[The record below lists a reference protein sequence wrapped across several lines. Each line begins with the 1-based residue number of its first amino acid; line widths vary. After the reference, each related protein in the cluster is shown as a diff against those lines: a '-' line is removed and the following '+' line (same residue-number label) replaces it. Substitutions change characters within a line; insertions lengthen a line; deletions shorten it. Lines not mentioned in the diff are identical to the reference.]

1 MFTAQGWLLD
11 IARCPEDGG
20 ALEERESG
28 VRCERCGR
36 EYGFDGDVLILM
48 PDRLAHLRDEAPP
61 PEATAT
67 EEPVRWIED
76 ELRWWNPWH
85 EADRLKPLSPRSG
98 LRGRSRERNLLR
110 HVRPH
115 LAAGSVVIEMGAG
128 TSRTVAGLSP
138 PAATGLRYVATD
150 VSLPALRG
158 GRQILGPT
166 TASVQCDAMAWP
178 FREDVADLVMILGTL
193 HHLSDWRA
201 ALERACR
208 TVRPGGFLV
217 LHEVVA
223 KPRVL
228 ARFRQEGAN
237 DDWMSPH
244 EGDVP
249 RSAVAEVLERH
260 GRVLRW
266 HGEESP
272 LRFALFRHLVL
283 RPQRYER
290 LEDSPA
296 MTAAFNAVDQ
306 AFGRGP
312 GRLFPSLGFHEAM
325 AVWRRDGT
333 AAGTTGAADGY
344 GADRQAHTS

>member
-1 MFTAQGWLLD
+1 
-11 IARCPEDGG
+11 
-20 ALEERESG
+20 
-28 VRCERCGR
+28 
-36 EYGFDGDVLILM
+36 VLVVL
-48 PDRLAHLRDEAPP
+48 PDRLAHLNDRSPATES
-61 PEATAT
+61 TAT
-67 EEPVRWIED
+67 DEPVRWIED

-85 EADRLKPLSPRSG
+85 EADHLRPLSPHAG

-115 LAAGSVVIEMGAG
+115 LGPDSLVIEMGAG
-128 TSRTVAGLSP
+128 TSRTIAGLAH
-138 PAATGLRYVATD
+138 PASTGVRYVATD
-150 VSLPALRG
+150 ISLPALRG
-158 GRQILGPT
+158 GRRILGPA

-178 FREDVADLVMILGTL
+178 FPEDVADLVMILGTL

-201 ALERACR
+201 ALDRACR

-228 ARFRQEGAN
+228 ARLRDEGAN
-237 DDWMSPH
+237 DSWMSPH

-283 RPQRYER
+283 RTKRYER
-290 LEDSPA
+290 LESSPA
-296 MTAAFNAVDQ
+296 MTVAFNGLDQ
-306 AFGRGP
+306 IFGRGP

-325 AVWRRDGT
+325 AVWQRDG
-333 AAGTTGAADGY
+333 A
-344 GADRQAHTS
+344 